1 MFEYLEGRKK
11 LFVYAPLIIYWTIL
25 FIATTLPVENIATF
39 AISDKIHHLVAYF
52 ILSALLY
59 LTLIYQRKSKTL
71 FTYAPSATIILAS
84 IYGAL
89 DEIHQIFVPGRF
101 ADILDWLADLAG
113 TLLGVLLISYLIK
126 KLKYIPSYN

>member
-1 MFEYLEGRKK
+1 LFEFLEGRKI

-25 FIATTLPVENIATF
+25 FTATTLPVESVPTF

-71 FTYAPSATIILAS
+71 FTYAPSVAILIAS
-84 IYGAL
+84 VYGAL
-89 DEIHQIFVPGRF
+89 DEIHQILIPGRF
-101 ADILDWLADLAG
+101 AEILDWLADFVG

-126 KLKYIPSYN
+126 KLKYIPRFN

>member
-1 MFEYLEGRKK
+1 MFEFLEGRKI

-25 FIATTLPVENIATF
+25 FTATTLPVESVPTF

-71 FTYAPSATIILAS
+71 FTYAPSVAILIAS
-84 IYGAL
+84 VYGAL
-89 DEIHQIFVPGRF
+89 DEIHQILIPGRF
-101 ADILDWLADLAG
+101 AEILDWLADFVG

-126 KLKYIPSYN
+126 KLKYIPRFN